1 MCSNVFFGLNDAQV
15 LTQGVLADTLVCSEV
30 RPGHLGTHCIFTGS
44 QPDLLVGINLA
55 TWCFFT
61 WSPGG
66 FFLLGHLVDGEA
78 GVQAVAL
85 HLLLRVVA
93 QRS

>member
-1 MCSNVFFGLNDAQV
+1 MISKYVFFGLNDAQV

-44 QPDLLVGINLA
+44 QPDLLVGIDLA
-55 TWCFFT
+55 TW
-61 WSPGG
+61 S
-66 FFLLGHLVDGEA
+66 FLLGHLVDGEA